1 LISDDN
7 TIDDRGKELMID
19 DELAGLVD
27 KAYGLLMEKGFK
39 LAFAESAT
47 GGMLSK
53 LFTDRSGASSC
64 YNGSVTSY
72 VNSVKH
78 NVLGVSND
86 DLDKYGAVSA
96 PVAEQMADGARK
108 VLGADI
114 ALSVTGIAGPGGAEG
129 KEEGLFYFGLSFHGE
144 NMTRREILNGTRDE
158 NRKSASRFVLTW
170 LCDYLSRM

>member
-1 LISDDN
+1 MDE
-7 TIDDRGKELMID
+7 GKGPMID
-19 DELAGLVD
+19 DELAGLVE
-27 KAYGLLMEKGFK
+27 KAYGLLMEKGLK

-53 LFTDRSGASSC
+53 LFTDRPGASAC

-78 NVLGVSND
+78 GVLGVSNE
-86 DLDKYGAVSA
+86 DLERYGAVSA
-96 PVAEQMADGARK
+96 TVAEQMADGARK

-144 NMTRREILNGTRDE
+144 NLTRREILKGTRDE
-158 NRKSASRFVLTW
+158 NRKTASRFVLTW
-170 LCDYLSRM
+170 LCDYLDRM